1 MEDNN
6 QPLDIT
12 TQLVKEEDPDKIKSI
27 INLFNLN
34 VAKKN
39 AVRIDTLNELI
50 DDVLSKV
57 GERLQLRPDEFSNKD
72 LIDYLNA
79 LYTAAEK
86 SGKIVSG
93 AEEIPA
99 ITINQQNNVIVND
112 ATTLSRESRQR
123 IAEVVAAMLNQ
134 TQQIEG
140 DIIDESEDEEPVE
153 EGNGDEQ

>member
-1 MEDNN
+1 MEDTN

-12 TQLVKEEDPDKIKSI
+12 TQLVKEEDPDKIKNI

-140 DIIDESEDEEPVE
+140 DIIDGSEDEEPAE

>member
-140 DIIDESEDEEPVE
+140 DIIDGSEDEEPVE

>member
-123 IAEVVAAMLNQ
+123 IAEVVAVMLNQ

-140 DIIDESEDEEPVE
+140 DIIDGSEDEEPVE

>member
-12 TQLVKEEDPDKIKSI
+12 TQLVKEEDPDKIKNI

-50 DDVLSKV
+50 DNVLSKV

-72 LIDYLNA
+72 LIDYLNT

-134 TQQIEG
+134 TQQNEG
-140 DIIDESEDEEPVE
+140 DTINGNEDEGPIE
-153 EGNGDEQ
+153 EDDQ

>member
-140 DIIDESEDEEPVE
+140 DIIDGSEDEEPAE